1 MRKPNRGLLAGA
13 VGLAVGATGVG
24 LWRWKRELLGDLEA
38 GSELV
43 TTEEGVVEV
52 ARRGSGEPILVL
64 HGTPGGYDQ
73 ALAVAEPFFDDGY
86 ELIAPS
92 RPGYLRTPLVGDGS
106 PGEQATLY
114 AALLDE
120 LDVESA
126 LVVGVSGGGPAALQF
141 AADYPDRV
149 SGVVLASAVVT
160 ASDDRT
166 YGVGNRALDAV
177 LTSRPALDAQSG
189 LVAALHRFS
198 SDRLVGWTHEGMST
212 LDGDALDEYV
222 AFVRTHPDH
231 RLRSLDLV
239 ASMLP
244 GTARLDGVEADEYWL
259 RRLPVVD
266 FAAVDCPVLAVHGEY
281 DAMVPMDHAEYAVER
296 LPDADLL
303 RAAAD
308 HLVWVGP
315 DADRTVERVREFA
328 ETVLSPTEPTNP

>member
-1 MRKPNRGLLAGA
+1 MA
-13 VGLAVGATGVG
+13 
-24 LWRWKRELLGDLEA
+24 LEA
-38 GSELV
+38 R
-43 TTEEGVVEV
+43 T
-52 ARRGSGEPILVL
+52 ARRSRSRERTRHDGRGRRRGRSTRVRRTDSRAARDARRVRPGARRRRAVL
-64 HGTPGGYDQ
+64 RRRLRTHR
-73 ALAVAEPFFDDGY
+73 
-86 ELIAPS
+86 PS